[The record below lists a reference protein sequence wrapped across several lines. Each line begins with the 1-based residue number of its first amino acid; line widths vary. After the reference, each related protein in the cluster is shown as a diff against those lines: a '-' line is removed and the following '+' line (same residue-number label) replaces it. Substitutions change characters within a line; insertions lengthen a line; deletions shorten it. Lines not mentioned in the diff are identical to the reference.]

1 MSASRVALLGGLAL
15 ALTAVDAVP
24 RQLQAAGKPD
34 KCTDDASFQAWL
46 AVANQAC
53 CTKTE
58 ATCTNGL
65 PSDCDSECANIMIPM
80 KKNCKTQLQN
90 GGLWDTVNTVSSKC
104 PKLPKGQHKGCPKN
118 IPSVSDMNA
127 EQACGSGDGFWPT
140 GSTCAV
146 SCAAPGGGHRRVQA
160 GASVDYVCT
169 QGGNWVSTGP
179 IDCRVA
185 PPVAGFGQDTGRF
198 TVAPQPMSASAAAQ
212 YCRQQGGSLA
222 SIHSYEEQLQANSAC
237 SAVTA
242 DATATGGGYG
252 CWIGFEDS
260 AAQGGFIWTDGS
272 NVDFVNWA
280 PGEPNGGNNV
290 GQSAV
295 SIDLRGHQGSF
306 DSQAA
311 GNGMMRNGEW
321 NDDGRAD
328 GVLLPAICQS
338 SIPTGSPAGQ
348 HVWGTGSTTSFNLR
362 VCVDADDYLFFQDD
376 RMWLQYGGN
385 WGAAGQHGAC
395 PEDYQGKA
403 YINDAVGRIGHRR
416 HAHDARLHVDR
427 NVSSFKFMSGA
438 P

>member
-179 IDCRVA
+179 IDCRLNIHKVSNLTSPLHTRPGPMPAFTKSQMLLVGTFAAVSFRGVESQMPPPSAPSGAELVPADGGGALLCRRQGCAAVTNEGLPRGVLVESGCTEGGEAGALCRLGCSEGFEISDAADGRCAPGASAYEGQAADRGCLLTHGGDQRGRAA
-185 PPVAGFGQDTGRF
+185 PPGDSLRIR
-198 TVAPQPMSASAAAQ
+198 PAS
-212 YCRQQGGSLA
+212 
-222 SIHSYEEQLQANSAC
+222 H
-237 SAVTA
+237 
-242 DATATGGGYG
+242 
-252 CWIGFEDS
+252 
-260 AAQGGFIWTDGS
+260 
-272 NVDFVNWA
+272 
-280 PGEPNGGNNV
+280 
-290 GQSAV
+290 
-295 SIDLRGHQGSF
+295 
-306 DSQAA
+306 
-311 GNGMMRNGEW
+311 
-321 NDDGRAD
+321 
-328 GVLLPAICQS
+328 
-338 SIPTGSPAGQ
+338 
-348 HVWGTGSTTSFNLR
+348 
-362 VCVDADDYLFFQDD
+362 
-376 RMWLQYGGN
+376 
-385 WGAAGQHGAC
+385 
-395 PEDYQGKA
+395 
-403 YINDAVGRIGHRR
+403 
-416 HAHDARLHVDR
+416 
-427 NVSSFKFMSGA
+427 
-438 P
+438 